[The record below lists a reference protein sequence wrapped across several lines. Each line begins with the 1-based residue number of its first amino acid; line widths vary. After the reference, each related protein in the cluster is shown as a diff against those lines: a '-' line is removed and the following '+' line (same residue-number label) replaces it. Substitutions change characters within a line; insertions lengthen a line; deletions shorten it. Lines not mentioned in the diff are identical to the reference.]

1 MIALYL
7 YYGYGTCF
15 NNFYPLVKLPFLP
28 QLLSLWESKIN
39 LEDVVLLQLKNPVE
53 SWGAFEKGL
62 IDEFPQVVA
71 TINQH
76 IDATFEVSTFYFFSC
91 MVINGQFSCI
101 EKNDGSKE

>member
-7 YYGYGTCF
+7 YYVYGTCF

-76 IDATFEVSTFYFFSC
+76 IDATFEVSTCYFFSC

-101 EKNDGSKE
+101 

>member
-1 MIALYL
+1 M
-7 YYGYGTCF
+7 
-15 NNFYPLVKLPFLP
+15 

-39 LEDVVLLQLKNPVE
+39 LEDVVLMQLKNPVE

-76 IDATFEVSTFYFFSC
+76 IDATFEVMYICQDFILS
-91 MVINGQFSCI
+91 
-101 EKNDGSKE
+101 